1 MGLNTR
7 LLRKRH
13 APRPHAIVRFAR
25 IAAGILFVLVGLILS
40 IPGVPGP
47 GSPIVLA
54 GLLVLSADVRIARR
68 ALIRLR
74 IAFRRTR
81 KRYLRWRAAP

>member
-1 MGLNTR
+1 M
-7 LLRKRH
+7 
-13 APRPHAIVRFAR
+13 
-25 IAAGILFVLVGLILS
+25 
-40 IPGVPGP
+40 P

-81 KRYLRWRAAP
+81 KRYRRWRAAP